1 MLKSYLAYFGTRRL
15 RGGWMIKE
23 QMIINASSYD
33 KAWAMAESR
42 CYPGEEVLDVVNHV
56 PVENVVFW
64 GV

>member
-1 MLKSYLAYFGTRRL
+1 MTQSFLAFFGTRRL

-23 QMIINASSYD
+23 QMIINAASYD
-33 KAWAMAESR
+33 KAWAMAEAR

-56 PVENVVFW
+56 PVEDVVFW

>member
-23 QMIINASSYD
+23 QIIINASSYD
-33 KAWAMAESR
+33 KAWAMAEAR

-56 PVENVVFW
+56 PVDDVVFW

>member
-1 MLKSYLAYFGTRRL
+1 VTQSFLAFFGTRRL

-33 KAWAMAESR
+33 KAWAMAEAR

-56 PVENVVFW
+56 PVEDVVFW

>member
-1 MLKSYLAYFGTRRL
+1 MMKSYLAYFGTRRL

-33 KAWAMAESR
+33 KAWAMAEAR
-42 CYPGEEVLDVVNHV
+42 CYPGEEVLDIVNHV
-56 PVENVVFW
+56 PVEDVVFW